1 MERNSSSETEA
12 HAADHNISRHKTIQK
27 LVGSFRESLS
37 LQRQFNSVTFLNTLI
52 FQDLSECYPYFYA
65 CVCKVLCSS
74 QVFELKSYFLPDDF
88 TSIQLNHH
96 FTMWRKVKIMKL
108 LVA

>member
-1 MERNSSSETEA
+1 MERDSPTETEA
-12 HAADHNISRHKTIQK
+12 HAADHNIFRHKTIQK
-27 LVGSFRESLS
+27 LVDSFRESLS

-52 FQDLSECYPYFYA
+52 FQDLSECYPYFY
-65 CVCKVLCSS
+65 VYISKLCSS
-74 QVFELKSYFLPDDF
+74 QVFELKSYFIPDDF

-96 FTMWRKVKIMKL
+96 FTIWRKVKIMKL